1 MEAMNAD
8 FPRMKMYTS
17 IYPRSLDAFAIRIR
31 VDLSDPRQSAFFR
44 SDPRSTGL
52 LQEKTP

>member
-52 LQEKTP
+52 LQE